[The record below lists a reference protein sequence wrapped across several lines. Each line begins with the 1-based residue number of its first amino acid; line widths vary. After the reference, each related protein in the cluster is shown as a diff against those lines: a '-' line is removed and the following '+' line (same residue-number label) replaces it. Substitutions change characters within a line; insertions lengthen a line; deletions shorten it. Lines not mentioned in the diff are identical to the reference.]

1 MLSSKK
7 CFFLFM
13 SHLNDGAHGIS
24 NVLEQVPIKYGI
36 YTNIHLSKK
45 DDISIRWSSNKSSE
59 TGKKCEQLHGIEKRV
74 LNQNDQQEKASY
86 IPGGF

>member
-1 MLSSKK
+1 
-7 CFFLFM
+7 M

-74 LNQNDQQEKASY
+74 TNQNDQQEKASY
-86 IPGGF
+86 ISGGF